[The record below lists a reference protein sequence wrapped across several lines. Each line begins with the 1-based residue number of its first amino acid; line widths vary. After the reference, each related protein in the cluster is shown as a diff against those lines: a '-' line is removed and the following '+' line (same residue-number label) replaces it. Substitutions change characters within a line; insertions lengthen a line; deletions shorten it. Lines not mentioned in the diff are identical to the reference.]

1 MCEYEY
7 LCPICLEVITEAVW
21 LVDTR
26 QLYDRGCLIK
36 WLDRGARPCP
46 HASHCSHDLAA
57 LCALGAPVALGT

>member
-21 LVDTR
+21 LVETR

-36 WLDRGARPCP
+36 WLDHGARPCP
-46 HASHCSHDLAA
+46 RASHL
-57 LCALGAPVALGT
+57 LP